1 MNPRKKPINF
11 EALLFNFFS
20 STLYREAFLL
30 NQMKEVDN
38 ERSFRFKYFSIQ
50 MKKVKFQLSYQ
61 EVYSL
66 QEILKY
72 NSNFGNKNGI

>member
-1 MNPRKKPINF
+1 
-11 EALLFNFFS
+11 
-20 STLYREAFLL
+20 
-30 NQMKEVDN
+30 MKEVDN

-66 QEILKY
+66 QETLKY
-72 NSNFGNKNGI
+72 NSNFGNKKEFQIHSSETCIIPSEKKIF

>member
-1 MNPRKKPINF
+1 
-11 EALLFNFFS
+11 
-20 STLYREAFLL
+20 
-30 NQMKEVDN
+30 MKEVDN